1 MSQRIN
7 WFWRSIVIFMT
18 FLGILVSLNQFFYW
32 NLFGISFVNNSFL
45 YIILSLFL
53 PLVFVIL
60 PASKRRNTSGVPWYD
75 VILFSVTI
83 ILSIYFSIHGTEII
97 NKGWDYAAPPLA
109 TIFSFVFWLIV
120 LEALRRTA
128 GKVVAS
134 IALFF
139 SLYPLFT
146 SKIPIYFLQGVSMDF
161 INVARNHTFGANS
174 ILGIPLQAAGTILIG
189 FLLFGV
195 VLQHTGGANFFYNI
209 AQTIFGRM
217 RGGSAKVS
225 IVSSSLMG
233 MMSGSAVSNVLTT
246 GPMTIPSM
254 KKDGFDSYY
263 AASVEATASTGGTIT
278 PPIMGS
284 AAFIMVS
291 FLGIPYG
298 EIVIAAAIPAFLYY
312 LGIFVQVDAYAAKN
326 KFVGSTEHSYRDIFK
341 HLKDG
346 WPFIL
351 SLILLIY
358 LLVVLRTELQ
368 APYIVALL
376 LLIIN
381 LFNKNDRLTL
391 QRILDILY
399 NSGKTVSE
407 ILGIIVGVGL
417 IVGGLSITG
426 VSLSLSRELVA
437 LVGDNV
443 LFILIAGAI
452 TCFILGMGMTVS
464 AVYVFLAIVMS
475 PSLIE
480 LGVHPIAAH
489 LFVIYWATVSYI
501 TPPVALASF
510 SAAGIAG
517 SNPIKTSLTS
527 MKLGSVKYFIP
538 FFFAFNPSLIA
549 QGSFGEIL
557 ISLVTAI
564 LGVFILASGLEGYMV
579 GIGIVNSIIGKV
591 ALTII
596 GLLFLYPGSL
606 TDLIAVIATIIMFI
620 FFIFRRI
627 TKKGNESKNEI
638 VEGSGFVDSKAK

>member
-1 MSQRIN
+1 MSARVN
-7 WFWRSIVIFMT
+7 LFWRTVVIMMTSLGLLASI
-18 FLGILVSLNQFFYW
+18 NQFFYL
-32 NLFGISFVNNSFL
+32 NIFGISFINNSFL
-45 YIILSLFL
+45 YLMLAFFL
-53 PLVFVIL
+53 PLVFIII
-60 PASKRRNTSGVPWYD
+60 PATKKKEYKSVPWYD
-75 VILFSVTI
+75 LLLFCVTI
-83 ILSIYFSIHGTEII
+83 VVTIYFSYHGSNII
-97 NKGWDYAAPPLA
+97 NQGWEYQAPLLA
-109 TIFSFVFWLIV
+109 TIFSFVFWVIV

-128 GKVVAS
+128 GKVVAG

-146 SKIPIYFLQGVSMDF
+146 GYIPIYFLQGVPFDF
-161 INVARNHTFGANS
+161 ITVATSHSFGASS
-174 ILGIPLQAAGTILIG
+174 IMGIPLQAAGTILIG

-195 VLQHTGGANFFYNI
+195 VLQHTGGSQFFYNV
-209 AQTIFGRM
+209 AQAMFGRM

-246 GPMTIPSM
+246 GPMTIPAM
-254 KKDGFDSYY
+254 KKDGFESNY

-312 LGIFVQVDAYAAKN
+312 LGIFIQVDAFAAKN
-326 KFVGSTEHSYRDIFK
+326 GFVGSAKANFK
-341 HLKDG
+341 DVIKHIISG

-358 LLVVLRTELQ
+358 LLVIMRTEIQ
-368 APYIVALL
+368 APYIAVVLL
-376 LLIIN
+376 LVIS
-381 LFNKNDRLTL
+381 LFSKNNRLTWCKF
-391 QRILDILY
+391 IDIIF
-399 NSGKTVSE
+399 NSGKIISE
-407 ILGIIVGVGL
+407 ILGIIAGVGL

-426 VSLSLSRELVA
+426 VSFSLSRELVA

-443 LFILIAGAI
+443 LLILIAGAI

-464 AVYVFLAIVMS
+464 AVYVFLAIVMA
-475 PSLIE
+475 PPLIE

-517 SNPIKTSLTS
+517 ADPIRTSLIS

-538 FFFAFNPSLIA
+538 FFFAYNPVLLA
-549 QGSFGEIL
+549 QGSLSEIA
-557 ISLVTAI
+557 IAFVTAVI
-564 LGVFILASGLEGYMV
+564 GVFILACGLEGYMV
-579 GIGIVNSIIGKV
+579 GVGVIKSYFANFVLVIS
-591 ALTII
+591 
-596 GLLFLYPGSL
+596 GLLILFPGIM
-606 TDLIAVIATIIMFI
+606 TDLLGLLMAGSVVVNLIYLKQKAKKNDEVNVIEKEII
-620 FFIFRRI
+620 
-627 TKKGNESKNEI
+627 
-638 VEGSGFVDSKAK
+638 DSKAK